1 MDTVT
6 TGARFMHRQTPRD
19 VSFIHHCS
27 GDSAMPGVTRYLMV
41 PSSLRGALLCACTVA
56 ACSSG
61 DKTIDKSADTTAAMT
76 ASPAPSAAPTD
87 SMKGMSGMSGDKMG
101 GMAMTGDADRDF
113 LRMMSD
119 HHKGLTEMAHGAKEM
134 KLPVAAD
141 AKMLDTK
148 QDAELDKMV
157 TTLEKQ
163 YKDPYSPK
171 IMPSNQ
177 AMIDALRGKTGAD
190 FQKTFYQ
197 NVVQHHQD
205 AIKMI
210 DDYLP
215 KAKDASIKQMAEKMK
230 ADQTREIAQFE
241 KKAAAIK

>member
-1 MDTVT
+1 
-6 TGARFMHRQTPRD
+6 
-19 VSFIHHCS
+19 
-27 GDSAMPGVTRYLMV
+27 MPGVTRFLMAS
-41 PSSLRGALLCACTVA
+41 PSLRGALLCACTLT
-56 ACSSG
+56 ACSAG
-61 DKTIDKSADTTAAMT
+61 DKTMDRSADTAAAP
-76 ASPAPSAAPTD
+76 ASPTPSAASMD
-87 SMKGMSGMSGDKMG
+87 SMTGMSGMSGDKMG

-134 KLPVAAD
+134 KLPVASD
-141 AKMLDTK
+141 ARMLDTK

-171 IMPSNQ
+171 IMPSNR

-190 FQKTFYQ
+190 YEKTFYQ
-197 NVVQHHQD
+197 NVVQHHQE
-205 AIKMI
+205 ALKMI

-215 KAKDASIKQMAEKMK
+215 NAKDASIKQMAEKMK
-230 ADQTREIAQFE
+230 ADQTKEIVRFQQ
-241 KKAAAIK
+241 KASTVK